1 MCGICGILA
10 PEVRRKELDAMT
22 AVQHH
27 RGPDDWG
34 VALLEGDTVGL
45 GHNRLSI
52 IDLSKAG
59 HQPMSNA
66 GGGLTIV
73 FNGEV
78 YNYRELKQEL
88 SGYPFRGDSDTEVV
102 LAAYERWGENCLERF
117 VGMFAFAI
125 WDKEKQHLFCARDRL
140 GVKPF
145 HYARHG
151 GRFLFASEVKALLT
165 AGVPAEPDGESW
177 ALYLTHGVY
186 ELPGQSFFRDV
197 KTLPRLRH
205 DRCRRRYTEAMA
217 LLGSGR
223 TGEGVSRRG

>member
-1 MCGICGILA
+1 M
-10 PEVRRKELDAMT
+10 
-22 AVQHH
+22 
-27 RGPDDWG
+27 
-34 VALLEGDTVGL
+34 ALLEGDTVGL

-52 IDLSKAG
+52 IDLSQAG

-125 WDKEKQHLFCARDRL
+125 WNPREQTLFLARDRL
-140 GVKPF
+140 GIKPL
-145 HYARHG
+145 YIAQPEGGLLLPPNPGRCWEVWATRHVPI
-151 GRFLFASEVKALLT
+151 GRRSVISFPSAISLWKTVPSRGSVNSRPAITAMSPTAS
-165 AGVPAEPDGESW
+165 
-177 ALYLTHGVY
+177 
-186 ELPGQSFFRDV
+186 
-197 KTLPRLRH
+197 
-205 DRCRRRYTEAMA
+205 
-217 LLGSGR
+217 
-223 TGEGVSRRG
+223 